1 MGSFSLVHWVIAL
14 LIVLLVLGTR
24 KLRNLGSDLGVAL
37 RGFKD
42 STREGGEKPRER

>member
-1 MGSFSLVHWVIAL
+1 VGSFSIGHWVIAL

-24 KLRNLGSDLGVAL
+24 KLRNMGADLGAAL

-42 STREGGEKPRER
+42 EVREGGDKPDH